1 MRVWSYSRTFYRN
14 HRSPTATRFFFIE
27 GLAPFRYNK
36 VMHKILSF
44 IKTTLLGGVLVVLPA
59 WLTAL
64 LLVKVLMKL
73 EVFVKPVSSHLP
85 RQAAHPQII
94 AILLLLALC
103 FAVGAML
110 RTAIG
115 RSVERALE
123 ENVLSRL
130 PGYRT
135 LRSIAQQMADLED
148 DRGFKP
154 ALIEI
159 EEALA
164 PGFVIE
170 EHADGRLTVFVPSV
184 PTPAAGTLYIIDAA
198 RVHPVH
204 ISVAKMFNCIAQ
216 WGTGSGELL
225 AAMQT
230 VKRDGAAENA
240 I

>member
-1 MRVWSYSRTFYRN
+1 
-14 HRSPTATRFFFIE
+14 
-27 GLAPFRYNK
+27 
-36 VMHKILSF
+36 MHKILSF
-44 IKTTLLGGVLVVLPA
+44 IKTTLLGGLLIVLPA
-59 WLTAL
+59 WLTVL
-64 LLVKVLMKL
+64 LLIKVLMKL

-115 RSVERALE
+115 RQIEHALE
-123 ENVLSRL
+123 DKLLSRL
-130 PGYRT
+130 PGYTT
-135 LRSIAQQMADLED
+135 LRSVAQQMTDIEE

-154 ALIEI
+154 AMIEI

-164 PGFVIE
+164 PGFIIE

-184 PTPAAGTLYIIDAA
+184 PTPAAGTLYIIDAT

-204 ISVAKMFNCIAQ
+204 VSVAKMFKCIAQ
-216 WGTGSGELL
+216 WGAGSGELL

-230 VKRDGAAENA
+230 AKA
-240 I
+240 

>member
-1 MRVWSYSRTFYRN
+1 M
-14 HRSPTATRFFFIE
+14 
-27 GLAPFRYNK
+27 K
-36 VMHKILSF
+36 KILSF
-44 IKTTLLGGVLVVLPA
+44 IKTTLLGGVFVVLPA
-59 WLTAL
+59 WLTVL
-64 LLVKVLMKL
+64 LLVKVMMKL

-85 RQAAHPQII
+85 REAAHPRII

-103 FAVGAML
+103 FAVGAIL

-115 RSVERALE
+115 RQIERALE
-123 ENVLSRL
+123 DKVLSRL

-135 LRSIAQQMADLED
+135 LRSVAQQMADMED

-164 PGFVIE
+164 PGFIIE
-170 EHADGRLTVFVPSV
+170 EHADGRLTVFFPSV

-204 ISVAKMFNCIAQ
+204 VSVAKMFKCIGQ

-230 VKRDGAAENA
+230 AKT
-240 I
+240 

>member
-1 MRVWSYSRTFYRN
+1 MQ
-14 HRSPTATRFFFIE
+14 
-27 GLAPFRYNK
+27 
-36 VMHKILSF
+36 KILSF
-44 IKTTLLGGVLVVLPA
+44 IKTTLLGGLLVVLPT
-59 WLTAL
+59 WLTVL

-85 RQAAHPQII
+85 QQAAHPQII
-94 AILLLLALC
+94 AILLFLALC
-103 FAVGAML
+103 FAVGAIL

-115 RSVERALE
+115 QQIELALE
-123 ENVLSRL
+123 DKVLSHL

-135 LRSIAQQMADLED
+135 LRSVAQQMGDLEED
-148 DRGFKP
+148 CGFKP
-154 ALIEI
+154 ALIEV

-164 PGFVIE
+164 PGFVVE

-204 ISVAKMFNCIAQ
+204 VSVAKMFKCIAQ
-216 WGTGSGELL
+216 WGTGSSDLL

-230 VKRDGAAENA
+230 AKT
-240 I
+240 

>member
-1 MRVWSYSRTFYRN
+1 M
-14 HRSPTATRFFFIE
+14 
-27 GLAPFRYNK
+27 K
-36 VMHKILSF
+36 KILSF
-44 IKTTLLGGVLVVLPA
+44 IKTTLLGGLLVVLPG

-85 RQAAHPQII
+85 PEAAHPRII
-94 AILLLLALC
+94 AVLLLLALC
-103 FAVGAML
+103 FAVGAIL

-115 RSVERALE
+115 QQIERELE
-123 ENVLSRL
+123 DKVLSRL
-130 PGYRT
+130 PGYKT
-135 LRSIAQQMADLED
+135 LRGVAQQMSDIEN

-164 PGFVIE
+164 PGFIIE
-170 EHADGRLTVFVPSV
+170 EHGGGRLTVFVPSV

-198 RVHPVH
+198 RVHPVNV
-204 ISVAKMFNCIAQ
+204 SVAKMFKCIAQ

-230 VKRDGAAENA
+230 VAT
-240 I
+240 